1 MQSILALPP
10 GAAVAIAV
18 VVVTRIT
25 NINGRSEAALAVFD
39 CIAVHGIELHRFAC
53 WFQSRVCLRHS
64 SFGSSSP
71 PTKTSCTP
79 LVRHC
84 RSAAQFQPHCY
95 VLWRCR
101 PPTCLPACTHR
112 LAQRATAAWQHCRP
126 SNRRLPL
133 CLHCRSGAGARA
145 LAPRARGRDAVTV
158 GPHAQTAHV
167 RPCGHLRTCLR
178 RPRTHTHTSAHTQA
192 HKRTATRTVEAAGT
206 KTIRLLR
213 HLQQCTA

>member
-1 MQSILALPP
+1 MQLSTA
-10 GAAVAIAV
+10 
-18 VVVTRIT
+18 
-25 NINGRSEAALAVFD
+25 S
-39 CIAVHGIELHRFAC
+39 HGMAWHGMAWHRFAH

-84 RSAAQFQPHCY
+84 RSAAQLQPHCY

-101 PPTCLPACTHR
+101 PPTCLPACAHR
-112 LAQRATAAWQHCRP
+112 LAQRAAAAVAALPPIESANCRCVCTAAVGQALVLSLRVLGVEMP
-126 SNRRLPL
+126 SPSVLMPKPL
-133 CLHCRSGAGARA
+133 TFGHVAICVRA
-145 LAPRARGRDAVTV
+145 CAAP
-158 GPHAQTAHV
+158 
-167 RPCGHLRTCLR
+167 GH
-178 RPRTHTHTSAHTQA
+178 THTHTSAHTQA
-192 HKRTATRTVEAAGT
+192 RTHKRTATRMMEAAGT